1 MNHVT
6 IYARKS
12 TESEDR
18 QLLSIASQIKELK
31 DYARRM
37 NWVVDRVFTESK
49 SAKAPGREVFNELCD
64 DIQNN
69 KITELLCWKL
79 DRLARNPVD
88 GGALIWA
95 MEKNKLK
102 HIHTP
107 QRSFFNSGNDKFWL
121 QLEFGMAKKY
131 IDDLSDNVKRG
142 LRAKLEKGW
151 YPVQAPLGYLN
162 KLEDHTIIPDPERF
176 SIIRKMWKLMLTGGY
191 TVPQVLDIG
200 NNKYGLRS
208 RQYKTGG
215 GNPIGHSSIYYIFSN
230 PFYYGT
236 FEYRERLYKG
246 KHKPMITKKEYD
258 KVQSIIHAPVSTRP
272 KQYNFTYTGLIKCG
286 ECGASVTAEHKT
298 NRFGSKYIY
307 YHCTKRKTRCSQKY
321 IEEKEL
327 NEQFISYI
335 NLVTYDQYLL
345 DYLLKISETQES
357 PIENDNKLVI
367 ATLKKRLSL
376 NEKSQSE
383 LLQIKLRRLLN
394 DEEYLAKKHE
404 IEKEKISLEQNLKQA
419 TDGFGEA
426 NNETIDTFR
435 FMTKLRKSF
444 IEGSIEE
451 KKAVLHE
458 IGSNPVLTDKKLQ
471 IQAKEPYDIIF
482 NHVKSIKP
490 YNIRFEPLI
499 LGSRKPNNRVLHAVI
514 WQGRGLVDDVRT
526 FFYKKH
532 GYSQSDS
539 SSASVNYIS
548 NKQKTPTKEAV

>member
-18 QLLSIASQIKELK
+18 QVQSIESQVNELK
-31 DYARRM
+31 ALADRM
-37 NWVVDRVFTESK
+37 NWVVDKVFTESK
-49 SAKAPGREVFNELCD
+49 SAKAPGRKVFNELYA
-64 DIQNN
+64 DIQNSEV
-69 KITELLCWKL
+69 TEVLCWKL

-95 MEKNKLK
+95 MEEKKLR

-215 GNPIGHSSIYYIFSN
+215 GNPIGHSSIYYMFSN
-230 PFYYGT
+230 PFYYGM
-236 FEYRERLYKG
+236 FEYNGKLYKG
-246 KHKPMITKKEYD
+246 KHKPMVSRREFD
-258 KVQSIIHAPVSTRP
+258 KVQSLIHAPVSTRP
-272 KQYNFTYTGLIKCG
+272 KQYKFKYTGLMVCG
-286 ECGASVTAEHKT
+286 ECGASITAEHKT

-307 YHCTKRKTRCSQKY
+307 YHCTKRKTKCSQKY

-327 NEQFISYI
+327 NEQFIAYI

-345 DYLLKISETQES
+345 EFLLHISETQED
-357 PIENDNKLVI
+357 PHEENNKMEI
-367 ATLKKRLSL
+367 DSLKKRIAR
-376 NEKSQSE
+376 NEKNLAE
-383 LLQIKLRRLLN
+383 LLKIKLRELLS
-394 DEEYLAKKHE
+394 DEDFLSKKHE
-404 IEKEKISLEQNLKQA
+404 LEKEKKSLEGQIRKA
-419 TDGFGEA
+419 TDGYDTA
-426 NNETIDTFR
+426 KTETIDTFK
-435 FMTKLRKSF
+435 FMTKLRQSF
-444 IEGSIEE
+444 MSGSIEE

-458 IGSNPVLTDKKLQ
+458 IGSNPILTDKKLL

-482 NHVKSIKP
+482 NHIKSYSP
-490 YNIRFEPLI
+490 QNTRFEPQM
-499 LGSRKPNNRVLHAVI
+499 LGLGKPKNRAVHTAY
-514 WQGRGLVDDVRT
+514 WQRRGLVDDVRT
-526 FFYKKH
+526 FFYKK
-532 GYSQSDS
+532 Q
-539 SSASVNYIS
+539 
-548 NKQKTPTKEAV
+548 

>member
-18 QLLSIASQIKELK
+18 QIMSIESQIKELK
-31 DYARRM
+31 DYATRM
-37 NWVVDRVFTESK
+37 NWAVDKVFTESK
-49 SAKAPGREVFNELCD
+49 SAKAPGREVFNQLYEE
-64 DIQNN
+64 IQNG
-69 KITELLCWKL
+69 KISELLCWKL

-88 GGALIWA
+88 GGGLIWA
-95 MEKNKLK
+95 MEEKKLLN
-102 HIHTP
+102 IHTP

-151 YPVQAPLGYLN
+151 YPAQAPLGYLN

-176 SIIRKMWKLMLTGGY
+176 SIIRKMWHLMLTGGY

-215 GNPIGHSSIYYIFSN
+215 GNPIGCSSIYYMFAN
-230 PFYYGT
+230 PFYYGM
-236 FEYRERLYKG
+236 FEYHGQLYKG
-246 KHKPMITKKEYD
+246 KHEPMVTQKEYD

-272 KQYNFTYTGLIKCG
+272 KQYKFAYTGLIKCG
-286 ECGASVTAEHKT
+286 ECGASITAEHRT

-307 YHCTKRKTRCSQKY
+307 YHCTKRKTKCSQKY
-321 IEEKEL
+321 IEAKEL
-327 NEQFISYI
+327 NEQFKSHI
-335 NLVTYDQYLL
+335 NMITYDQYLL

-357 PIENDNKLVI
+357 PIEEENKLVI
-367 ATLKKRLSL
+367 KNIKKRLSL

-383 LLQIKLRRLLN
+383 LLQIKLRKLLN
-394 DEEYLAKKHE
+394 DNEYLDKKNE
-404 IEKEKISLEQNLKQA
+404 LEKEKYSLEQNLIKA
-419 TDGFGEA
+419 TDGYNDA
-426 NNETIDTFR
+426 NEETIDAFR
-435 FMTKLRKSF
+435 FMAKLRKSF
-444 IEGSIEE
+444 MEGSIEK
-451 KKAVLHE
+451 KKAVLRQF
-458 IGSNPVLTDKKLQ
+458 GSNPILTDKKVL
-471 IQAKEPYDIIF
+471 IQAKEPFDNIF
-482 NHVKSIKP
+482 NHIKSIRP

-499 LGSRKPNNRVLHAVI
+499 HGLPYGKNPALGEVVCMV
-514 WQGRGLVDDVRT
+514 RGLVDEVRT

-532 GYSQSDS
+532 GYSQSDGGTS
-539 SSASVNYIS
+539 RIAPNR
-548 NKQKTPTKEAV
+548 